1 MKLILAYIGSNMNHA
16 YFGFT
21 EKPFTIA
28 PNPRYLFMSGRHQ
41 EALAHMLAGK
51 TS

>member
-1 MKLILAYIGSNMNHA
+1 MYKT

-28 PNPRYLFMSGRHQ
+28 PNPQYLFMSARHQ
-41 EALAHMLAGK
+41 EALAHMLYAMQGEGGIMVL
-51 TS
+51 TGEE